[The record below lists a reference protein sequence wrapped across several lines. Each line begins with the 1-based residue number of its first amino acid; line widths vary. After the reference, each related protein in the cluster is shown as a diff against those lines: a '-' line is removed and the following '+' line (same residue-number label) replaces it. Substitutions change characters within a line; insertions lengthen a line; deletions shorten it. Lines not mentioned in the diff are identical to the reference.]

1 MGGVSRAVTAV
12 AQPIGQAVGVDKK
25 PSPPPPPPAPAPA
38 AQVVQKMV
46 DQVKPGLTQAS
57 QAQEQAGSRMRGA
70 RRRGRSLLSDARL
83 NAEAGIETLGGGNNL
98 G

>member
-25 PSPPPPPPAPAPA
+25 PSPPPAPAE
-38 AQVVQKMV
+38 QVVQKII

-83 NAEAGIETLGGGNNL
+83 NAESGIETLGGGNNL

>member
-1 MGGVSRAVTAV
+1 MGGVSKAVTSV
-12 AQPIGQAVGVDKK
+12 AQPIGQAIGVDKK
-25 PSPPPPPPAPAPA
+25 PEPAPVEQA
-38 AQVVQKMV
+38 VQKV
-46 DQVKPGLTQAS
+46 VEQAKAGVTQAT

-83 NAEAGIETLGGGNNL
+83 MGELGVETLGGGSNL